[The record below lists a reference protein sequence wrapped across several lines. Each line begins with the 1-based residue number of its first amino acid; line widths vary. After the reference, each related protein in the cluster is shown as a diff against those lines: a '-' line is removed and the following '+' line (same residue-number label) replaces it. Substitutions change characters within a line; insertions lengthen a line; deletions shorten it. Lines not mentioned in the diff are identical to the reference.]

1 MGFNYNVL
9 PTCYCSNVAET
20 SISLAGLNPT
30 GAALGAADVIPVHRE
45 SKKQSSAGK

>member
-9 PTCYCSNVAET
+9 PTCSCSNVAET

-30 GAALGAADVIPVHRE
+30 GAPLGASDSCAQRE
-45 SKKQSSAGK
+45 QEEVFSW